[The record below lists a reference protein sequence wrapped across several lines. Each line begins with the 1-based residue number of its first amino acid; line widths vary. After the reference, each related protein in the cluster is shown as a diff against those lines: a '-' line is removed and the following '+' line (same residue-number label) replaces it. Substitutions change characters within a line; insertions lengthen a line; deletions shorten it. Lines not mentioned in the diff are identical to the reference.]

1 MNTSLCRSVCLSLA
15 LTALTPVATAQDVK
29 PDQPQHAP
37 KPSPNELIEKLG
49 DRNYQVRK
57 SAEAALR
64 GRGQEV
70 IESLRKAAAEHGDAE
85 VQWRARRLMQQIESG
100 QDGKLQRR
108 GNSEPIVPSNPGDPG
123 TVGRAPMPW
132 QAFGFQRDGNLQQM
146 FGDVFEQLE
155 RDFGVDVPRTHFFRD
170 DFFQGLQ
177 QQMEETRR
185 GMAMGMPGRGQA
197 FSMRMDQNGVR
208 VEITEKGEDGKS
220 DTKAYEAP
228 DVQTFREQHP
238 DIADRYL
245 RDQGVRTFSFGN
257 RAFPDAR
264 AFGLTPFRFDSSPQ
278 MQDAAVVDNGERLGV
293 LVEDVPEPVRDFLG
307 LAPGVGL
314 RVQSV
319 NEGSL
324 AATLGVEAGDIV
336 LQVGDKEV
344 QGTQDVRDGLAGVP
358 VGGSVS
364 VKVNRRGADKTL
376 AAKKPD
382 GKASGTKLEKRADA
396 GKTEIR

>member
-1 MNTSLCRSVCLSLA
+1 MNTSLYRSVCLSLA
-15 LTALTPVATAQDVK
+15 LAALTPVATAQDVK

-37 KPSPNELIEKLG
+37 KPSPSELIEQLG
-49 DRNYQVRK
+49 DRSYQVRK

-64 GRGQEV
+64 GRGSEV
-70 IESLRKAAAEHGDAE
+70 IEPLRKAAAEHADAE
-85 VQWRARRLMQQIESG
+85 VQWRARRLMLQIESG
-100 QDGKLQRR
+100 QDAKLQRR
-108 GNSEPIVPSNPGDPG
+108 GNLVPSAPGAPDGPG
-123 TVGRAPMPW
+123 TGGRAPMPW
-132 QAFGFQRDGNLQQM
+132 QSLRFQRDGNLQQM

-177 QQMEETRR
+177 QQMEDSRR

-220 DTKAYEAP
+220 DTKVYEAP

-245 RDQGVRTFSFGN
+245 RDQGVGTFSFGN
-257 RAFPDAR
+257 RALPDAR
-264 AFGLTPFRFDSSPQ
+264 AFGLTPFRLDSVPQ
-278 MQDAAVVDNGERLGV
+278 VQDTVVIDNGERLGV
-293 LVEDVPEPVRDFLG
+293 LVEDVPEQVRDYLG
-307 LAPGVGL
+307 ISPGVGL

-319 NEGSL
+319 NEGSF
-324 AATLGVEAGDIV
+324 AATLGVEEGDIV

-358 VGGSVS
+358 AGGQVS
-364 VKVNRRGADKTL
+364 VKVNRRGAEKTL
-376 AAKKPD
+376 AATKPD
-382 GKASGTKLEKRADA
+382 VKAHGTKLEKRADA